1 MAEYEGYNGR
11 IILDEQALLLIRRGV
26 KARVSGLGEGT
37 RRVPFQALSDV
48 RFKDAGRLVNGYL
61 QFGLA
66 GIEPKKI
73 TSANAA
79 TDPDTVLFVWKRREE
94 FHQLYA
100 WLQHV
105 VEVNRS
111 SGIDP
116 STVPYNAATAD
127 RAIEII
133 DRPTSDQR
141 GRDTSRGVT
150 PSSWPVVNP
159 PETTPERLPHLV
171 AAPVWMP
178 GDIEVEVVGEAYRR
192 ESVSAAAVD
201 PGPNGVR
208 AAVLVPEPPAS
219 KYPDAVAV
227 YVQTY
232 LVGYLAKEI
241 SNQVHRAVLNFAAS
255 RGGQLPSCPA
265 EFYENFGGRQALLL
279 LDPHPLGLPTALFS
293 REPELAKTVERLLG
307 QLDQPSPL
315 LQGRHDAARQTLM
328 AAMAECA
335 AATDTQSDERPAGI
349 WPRLEHT
356 VKKIIHQMESAS
368 DPKMADAWLT
378 LARCTRFQKGRR
390 DDTLTAYINCL
401 QSDRGNADAWSE
413 LFEYIC
419 TAPHVPML
427 VNLYQRVPSQ
437 VRPTI
442 ADHLLAVSY
451 GADRHG
457 NLSAHGGMRLRAT
470 LKNLAVTQQDQGTI
484 ALLSADAG
492 RRAEKAG
499 DQDTAIAAYRE
510 AIAAG
515 STDSK
520 VADRLSIW
528 LVKQGLY
535 AEAAAALTQAL
546 QQPPKTA
553 STRDRLEKRLQ
564 RCQRAL
570 G

>member
-11 IILDEQALLLIRRGV
+11 IVLDDQALLLIRRGV

-37 RRVPFQALSDV
+37 RRIPFQALSDI

-61 QFGLA
+61 QLGLA
-66 GIEPKKI
+66 GVEPKKI

-79 TDPDTVLFVWKRREE
+79 ADPDTVLFVWKRREE

-105 VEVNRS
+105 VEVNQS

-116 STVPYNAATAD
+116 STVPYDAATAG
-127 RAIEII
+127 RAIEIT
-133 DRPTSDQR
+133 DRPTNAPR
-141 GRDTSRGVT
+141 GRVTSRHVT

-159 PETTPERLPHLV
+159 VETTPERLPHLV
-171 AAPVWMP
+171 AAPAWLP
-178 GDIEVEVVGEAYRR
+178 GDIEVEVGGEAHRR
-192 ESVSAAAVD
+192 ESVSAAATD
-201 PGPNGVR
+201 PGTNGVR

-265 EFYENFGGRQALLL
+265 EFYENFGGKQALLL
-279 LDPHPLGLPTALFS
+279 LDPHPLGLPPALFS
-293 REPELAKTVERLLG
+293 HEPELAKTVERLLS
-307 QLDQPSPL
+307 QLDQPSPP
-315 LQGRHDAARQTLM
+315 LQGRHDAARQTLVV
-328 AAMAECA
+328 AMVECS
-335 AATDTQSDERPAGI
+335 AATDTRSDERPAGI
-349 WPRLEHT
+349 WPRLEYT
-356 VKKIIHQMESAS
+356 VKKIIRQMERTS
-368 DPKMADAWLT
+368 DPQVADAWLT

-401 QSDRGNADAWSE
+401 QSDSGNTDAWSE
-413 LFEYIC
+413 LFEYVC
-419 TAPHVPML
+419 SAPHVPML
-427 VNLYQRVPSQ
+427 VNLYQRVPLQ

-442 ADHLLAVSY
+442 AEHLLAVSY
-451 GADRHG
+451 GIDRHG
-457 NLSAHGGMRLRAT
+457 NLSTHGGTRLRAT
-470 LKNLAVTQQDQGTI
+470 LKNLAITQQDHGTI

-499 DQDTAIAAYRE
+499 DQDAAIAAYRE
-510 AIAAG
+510 AIIAG

-520 VADRLSIW
+520 MADRLSIW

-546 QQPPKTA
+546 QQPPEMA
-553 STRDRLEKRLQ
+553 STRERLEKRLQ